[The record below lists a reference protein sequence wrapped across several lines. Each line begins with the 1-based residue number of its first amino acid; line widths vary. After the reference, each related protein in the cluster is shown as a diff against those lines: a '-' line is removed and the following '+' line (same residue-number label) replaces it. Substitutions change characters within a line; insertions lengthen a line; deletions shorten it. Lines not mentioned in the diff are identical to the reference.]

1 MHLHKTL
8 SQKIG
13 WPCFPQ
19 RNHVLSKIHCQIL
32 CSKNA
37 PHVTTNQEIDQKQ
50 ITAFGAINVSF
61 SRGDRKVPKKHLEL
75 EHWK

>member
-1 MHLHKTL
+1 MYLHKTW

-19 RNHVLSKIHCQIL
+19 RNRVLSEIHCQIL

-37 PHVTTNQEIDQKQ
+37 PYVNTDKEIDHKQ
-50 ITAFGAINVSF
+50 IIAFGAINVSF

-75 EHWK
+75 K